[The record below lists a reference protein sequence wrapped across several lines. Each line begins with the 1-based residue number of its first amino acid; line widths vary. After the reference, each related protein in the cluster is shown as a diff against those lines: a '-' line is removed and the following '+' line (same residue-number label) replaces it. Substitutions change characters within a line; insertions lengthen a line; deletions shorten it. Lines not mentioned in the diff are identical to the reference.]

1 MIPGRE
7 YTSGEVLRA
16 IFWTR
21 KPVILLTFVVVTTA
35 TVLVVRTLPN
45 RYRSETLI
53 LAMSQ
58 KVSPD
63 FVRATV
69 TSETVKAR
77 LPTISQQI
85 LSRSRLEQIIRELN
99 LYPELRATLPI
110 EVVVARMQDD
120 FDLTMVDG
128 ADSFRLS
135 YESPSPVLAMQVTA
149 KLAGLFI
156 EENSRDRTVMAEE
169 ASSFLE
175 SQLEDVRRRLEE
187 QEKRL
192 ETYRLQYGPEL
203 PARLQSNMQAIQ
215 TVQAQLQA
223 VTESINRD
231 RDRRLLIQRQL
242 ADLQSEEF
250 LLELGTAATPSAG
263 AATSAAAQ
271 LDAATAELKSLEVR
285 LTAVHPDLVH
295 ARARVRE
302 LEARVAKEAAEKT
315 LTPAEILRRNK
326 TRELQASIDSLDRE
340 IATRTAEQ
348 EELRK
353 TIHTYQAH
361 VEAVPSRESDLA
373 SITRDYD
380 SLQTLYRTL
389 LAKREDSK
397 IAENLERRQVG
408 EQFKILDPPRQPER
422 PFWPNRKLLNL
433 GGAVGG
439 LMLGILMAA
448 MLEYFDKSLKVPA
461 DIAAVLNVP
470 VMAMIPAIMSASDRQ
485 RARRRWVELYLGI
498 LMAFAIYLTAAWLSF
513 RS

>member
-7 YTSGEVLRA
+7 YTSAEVLRA

-21 KPVILLTFVVVTTA
+21 RLVILATFAAVTTA
-35 TVLVVRTLPN
+35 TVLVVRALPD

-53 LAMSQ
+53 LAVSQ

-85 LSRSRLEQIIRELN
+85 LSRSRLEQIISELN
-99 LYPELRATLPI
+99 LYPELRARLPI
-110 EVVVARMQDD
+110 EVVVARMQED

-135 YESPSPVLAMQVTA
+135 YESSSPVLAMEVTA

-156 EENSRDRTVMAEE
+156 AENSRDRTVMAQE

-175 SQLEDVRRRLEE
+175 SQLEDARRRLVE

-192 ETYRLQYGPEL
+192 ESYRLQYGPEL
-203 PARLQSNMQAIQ
+203 PTRLQSNMQAIQ
-215 TVQAQLQA
+215 TVQSQLQA
-223 VTESINRD
+223 VTETINRS
-231 RDRRLLIQRQL
+231 RDRRLLIGRQL

-250 LLELGTAATPSAG
+250 LLEMG
-263 AATSAAAQ
+263 
-271 LDAATAELKSLEVR
+271 ATANSSGQTNTTAGQLETARSELKLLEVR
-285 LTAVHPDLVH
+285 VTPVHPDLV
-295 ARARVRE
+295 RAKALVNE
-302 LEARVAKEAAEKT
+302 LEARLKKETADKT
-315 LTPAEILRRNK
+315 LTPAEIVRRNK
-326 TRELQASIDSLDRE
+326 ARELQASADSLDRE
-340 IATRTAEQ
+340 IANLTTEQ
-348 EELRK
+348 DELRK
-353 TIHTYQAH
+353 TIQTYQAH

-380 SLQTLYRTL
+380 TLQTLYRTL

-408 EQFKILDPPRQPER
+408 EQFKILDPPRQAER
-422 PFWPNRKLLNL
+422 PSWPNRRLFDL

-439 LMLGILMAA
+439 LLFGILLAA
-448 MLEYFDKSLKVPA
+448 LLEYFDKSLKVPA
-461 DIAAVLNVP
+461 DVAAVLNVP
-470 VMAMIPAIMSASDRQ
+470 VMAMIPAIMSTAERRQ
-485 RARRRWVELYLGI
+485 ARWRRVELSVGI
-498 LMAFAIYLTAAWLSF
+498 LMVFAICVAAAWLTLH
-513 RS
+513 R